1 MMTSFSLLLYKCAEM
16 LESVHKKTEIC
27 FVLFGYLTS
36 EGKLPVT
43 GSGGNLKGVF
53 AETDWLLTISVL

>member
-1 MMTSFSLLLYKCAEM
+1 MLTGFSLLLYKCPEM
-16 LESVHKKTEIC
+16 LQSVHKKTEIC

-43 GSGGNLKGVF
+43 GSGGNLKGVS
-53 AETDWLLTISVL
+53 ACRE

>member
-1 MMTSFSLLLYKCAEM
+1 MTSFSLLLYKCAEM

-36 EGKLPVT
+36 EGKLPVS
-43 GSGGNLKGVF
+43 GSAGKMKGVWVCR
-53 AETDWLLTISVL
+53 D